1 MLTKLWLAIRPVL
14 FWNYRRGSW
23 QYDLIAAAILA
34 FIFLTPRGMFNDGP
48 RLPSAHSPSVLQVES
63 MNDGQ
68 GTRVFLVEQSAI
80 GDLPAPER
88 EQKLQELLRRRTGK
102 SFQIIETRPSAGA
115 SGEVTAY
122 LVYARP

>member
-1 MLTKLWLAIRPVL
+1 MLTKLWLAVRPVL
-14 FWNYRRGSW
+14 FWSYRRGSW

-34 FIFLTPRGMFNDGP
+34 FIFLTPRDMFHDGP
-48 RLPSAHSPSVLQVES
+48 RSPSARLPSIRQVES

-80 GDLPAPER
+80 GDLRAQER
-88 EQKLQELLRRRTGK
+88 EQKLQELLRQRTGK

>member
-1 MLTKLWLAIRPVL
+1 MLTKLWLAVRPVL
-14 FWNYRRGSW
+14 FWSYRRGSW

-34 FIFLTPRGMFNDGP
+34 FIFLTPRDMFHDGP
-48 RLPSAHSPSVLQVES
+48 RSPSARLPSIRQVES

-80 GDLPAPER
+80 GDVLAQER
-88 EQKLQELLRRRTGK
+88 EQKLRELLRQRTGK